1 MLEYMALV
9 VLEPTAFPLKPG
21 TPRISSV
28 PNFMA
33 ILRSAFG
40 TLVRVL
46 KRRRRCTSLKSDT
59 SASHGESVARVRRA
73 SSISAD
79 LSGYR

>member
-33 ILRSAFG
+33 ILRSAG
-40 TLVRVL
+40 R
-46 KRRRRCTSLKSDT
+46 S
-59 SASHGESVARVRRA
+59 
-73 SSISAD
+73 
-79 LSGYR
+79 SGYSNEDADVLL